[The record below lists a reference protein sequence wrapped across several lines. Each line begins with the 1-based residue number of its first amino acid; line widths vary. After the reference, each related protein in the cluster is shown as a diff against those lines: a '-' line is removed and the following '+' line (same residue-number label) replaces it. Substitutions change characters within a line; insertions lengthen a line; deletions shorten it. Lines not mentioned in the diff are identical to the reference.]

1 VSPVDDILR
10 MAENQEKAA
19 LGAIEAGRRHGFDA
33 TRQAMEYADIA
44 RLLRL
49 AAGEMRHMDP
59 ATQQDYAHRMKAAV
73 WRRLDDSPE
82 EYAPEEMHP

>member
-1 VSPVDDILR
+1 VTPIDDILR

-33 TRQAMEYADIA
+33 SRQAMEYADIA

-49 AAGEMRHMDP
+49 AAGEMRAMSP
-59 ATQQDYAHRMKAAV
+59 ANAQDYAHRMKAAV

-82 EYAPEEMHP
+82 DYTPEEQP